1 VIENKNMTAKI
12 LKHTKSLSP
21 ITLKTIDAKIF
32 FDGEDVYMMKKDE
45 EGKEYKTL
53 IEKDKALYL
62 LLTKLAGGIS
72 VKTKFISTYASAKCN
87 LNCQVCYEKSG
98 HNKEISLEEIKELSE
113 KYRRCRMG
121 VTGMEPTC
129 REDIFDL
136 MEIVRN
142 NHSLVTNGI
151 KLASLEYV
159 RQLEKHGLKRLCF
172 SFNGLND
179 EIYRKINGENLLEIK
194 LEALKNIELEK
205 IDTLLS
211 TTIAKGINEDQIL
224 PLVEFCFEHRSVIIG
239 LRMRTM
245 VHTGKHLNAEQIC
258 MSELIEL
265 VANALNINK
274 TDIIT
279 EFCFIQ
285 AFIENYSNILPQG
298 FKDHYGAKLCSFIF
312 NVKKKT
318 TGKYYSPGMY
328 INMKR
333 INKSTFR
340 SAYLF
345 YYLFKAYGLSL
356 LLETVLHVLN
366 LRRFVVQ
373 NKILNISL
381 KCWPNLYNID
391 LEEMDKCPHVYYR
404 NGEMEKFCVSN
415 IKNSMKI

>member
-1 VIENKNMTAKI
+1 MTAEI

-21 ITLKTIDAKIF
+21 LTLKTIDAKII
-32 FDGEDVYMMKKDE
+32 FDGENVCMVKKDE
-45 EGKEYKTL
+45 EGNEYKSL
-53 IEKDKALYL
+53 IEKDKELYL
-62 LLTKLAGGIS
+62 LFTRLTGDAS
-72 VKTKFISTYASAKCN
+72 VKTKFISTYASSKCN

-98 HNKEISLEEIKELSE
+98 NNKEISLEEIKELSK
-113 KYRRCRMG
+113 KYNNCRMG

-136 MEIVRN
+136 MEIVRH

-159 RQLEKHGLKRLCF
+159 QKLKRHGLTRLCF
-172 SFNGLND
+172 SLNGFDD
-179 EIYRKINGENLLEIK
+179 EIYRKINGENLLDTK
-194 LEALKNIELEK
+194 LNALKNIELEK

-211 TTIAKGINEDQIL
+211 ATIARDINEDQIL
-224 PLVEFCFEHRSVIIG
+224 PLVEFCFEHRSFIIG
-239 LRMRTM
+239 LRIRTM
-245 VHTGKHLNAEQIC
+245 VQTGKYLDIEQMC

-265 VANALNINK
+265 IADSLNINK
-274 TDIIT
+274 TDIIN

-285 AFIENYSNILPQG
+285 AFIEKFSKILPQG
-298 FKDHYGAKLCSFIF
+298 FKDHYGSKLCSFIF
-312 NVKKKT
+312 NIRENGN
-318 TGKYYSPGMY
+318 GKYYSPGIHID
-328 INMKR
+328 INR
-333 INKSTFR
+333 INRSMFK

-345 YYLFKAYGLSL
+345 YYLFKAYGPSL

-373 NKILNISL
+373 KNILNISL

-404 NGEMEKFCVSN
+404 NGEMEKFCISN
-415 IKNSMKI
+415 IKNSMKK

>member
-1 VIENKNMTAKI
+1 MAAEI

-21 ITLKTIDAKIF
+21 LTLKIIDAKIVF
-32 FDGEDVYMMKKDE
+32 GGNNVCMVKKDE
-45 EGKEYKTL
+45 SGKEYTAL
-53 IEKDKALYL
+53 IEKDKELYL

-72 VKTKFISTYASAKCN
+72 AKTKFISTYASAKCN
-87 LNCQVCYEKSG
+87 LNCQVCYEKSV

-113 KYRRCRMG
+113 KYRHCRMG

-129 REDIFDL
+129 REDIFAL
-136 MEIVRN
+136 MDIVRQ

-151 KLASLEYV
+151 KMASLEYV
-159 RQLEKHGLKRLCF
+159 RELKKHGLKRLCF

-179 EIYRKINGENLLEIK
+179 EIYRKINGETLLEIK
-194 LEALKNIELEK
+194 LEALKNIELENV
-205 IDTLLS
+205 DTLLS
-211 TTIAKGINEDQIL
+211 ATIAKGVNEDQIL
-224 PLVEFCFEHRSVIIG
+224 PLVEFSFEHRSFIIG
-239 LRMRTM
+239 LRIRTM
-245 VHTGKHLNAEQIC
+245 VQTGKHLNTEQLC

-265 VANALNINK
+265 AASAMSLNK
-274 TDIIT
+274 TDMIN

-285 AFIENYSNILPQG
+285 AFIEKFSRILPQG

-312 NVKKKT
+312 NVKKKSD
-318 TGKYYSPGMY
+318 GKYYSPGMY
-328 INMKR
+328 ININR
-333 INKSTFR
+333 INRSTFKST
-340 SAYLF
+340 YLF
-345 YYLFKAYGLSL
+345 YYLFKAYGVSL

-373 NKILNISL
+373 SKMLNISL

-415 IKNSMKI
+415 IKNAVTK